1 MSLKLAVTYIG
12 IFPPLKGFSGGDR
25 RARDIVRGLANPNN
39 EVYMLVPNYRNPQ
52 KENLDTDFKILYLG
66 SNRFKNTPLLNR
78 LFYWQQVVKFSK
90 KNALNALMFYGPS
103 FESYIPA
110 RLIKSTNTKVIMEM
124 CDMQSS
130 NTKSLL
136 KRMYEKLG
144 ERWMPRV
151 TDFNVVISK
160 FLFDFVHATAPKIPI
175 ETIPILADTDMF
187 QPNASKREVYRQKY
201 SISEEQV
208 VITYVGGMWKEEG
221 VDNLIYAFAQLVSS
235 YGQKVK
241 LLIAGK
247 ITKDPSC
254 TDVEGL
260 IEQLNISNSVIL
272 AGWVDT
278 DTVISILNASDIL
291 TVPQGNVTFNKAG
304 LPTKLAEYS
313 SMGKAIVATKMGDV
327 PVYFKHEDNALLC
340 MPSDTKSLFESLE
353 RLIKEP
359 ELRIKIG
366 QNARNTAK
374 NIFDYRINGAKI
386 IQFIKGITK

>member
-1 MSLKLAVTYIG
+1 MALKLAVTYIG

-25 RARDIVRGLANPNN
+25 RVRDIVRGLAYPDN
-39 EVYMLVPNYRNPQ
+39 EVYMLIPNYRNPH
-52 KENLDTDFKILYLG
+52 KENVDTDFKILYLG
-66 SNRFKNTPLLNR
+66 SERFKNTPLLNR
-78 LFYWQQVVKFSK
+78 FFYWQKVIQFSK
-90 KNALNALMFYGPS
+90 KNALDALLFYGPS
-103 FESYIPA
+103 LESYVPA
-110 RLIKSTNTKVIMEM
+110 RLIKWTKTKVIMEM

-130 NTKSLL
+130 NTNVLL
-136 KRMYEKLG
+136 KRIYEKLG
-144 ERWMPRV
+144 ERLMPKA
-151 TDFNVVISK
+151 TDLNVVISK
-160 FLFDFVHATAPKIPI
+160 FLFDFVHAAAPKTPI

-187 QPNASKREVYRQKY
+187 QPDATKRAAYRQKN
-201 SISEEQV
+201 SISDEQI

-221 VDNLIYAFAQLVSS
+221 IDNLMASFAQLVAVF
-235 YGQKVK
+235 GQKVK

-260 IEQLNISNSVIL
+260 METLNIKDSVIL

-291 TVPQGNVTFNKAG
+291 TVPQGNATFNKAG

-340 MPSDTKSLFESLE
+340 TPSDTQSLFESLE

-359 ELRIKIG
+359 ELRMKIG
-366 QNARNTAK
+366 QNAKNTAK
-374 NIFDYRINGAKI
+374 NVFDYRINGAKI
-386 IQFIKGITK
+386 INFIKNISK